1 MEEETADLPRRDSP
15 PVELIRALGV
25 LSEPPGP
32 EHAWIAEALHLG
44 PVPDQTRYAEVF
56 LFQLYPYASV
66 YLGPEGMLGGEAR
79 SRIGGFWHAVGRTP
93 PAEPDHLGALLGLYA
108 GLLAEA
114 EGAEGAGSELAY
126 RAATALL
133 HEHLASWCVPY
144 LHRIRELDRGFFGRW
159 AGLLLE
165 ILEERLQLEGR
176 PDVLPIHLRDAPDL
190 DDPRTKGGEAF
201 LGGLF
206 APVRTGFILTRA
218 DLAAMAADL
227 DLGLRLGER
236 RYILEHLLA
245 QEPEAVLERL
255 ARRAQRDADEHRRRE
270 GTLGVVAG
278 FWADR
283 AANTGSLL
291 RELGRQ
297 GPVDMAALEA
307 ASEIR
312 SPPPR

>member
-1 MEEETADLPRRDSP
+1 MEEETAGLPQRDSP

-32 EHAWIAEALHLG
+32 EHARVAEALHLG
-44 PVPDQTRYAEVF
+44 SVPDHAHYAEVF

-79 SRIGGFWHAVGRTP
+79 SRIGGFWRAVGRPP

-108 GLLAEA
+108 GLLSESASA
-114 EGAEGAGSELAY
+114 GGAGSELAR

-159 AGLLLE
+159 AVLLLE
-165 ILEERLQLEGR
+165 ALEDRLRAEGG
-176 PDVLPIHLRDAPDL
+176 PIVLSIHLRDAPGL
-190 DDPRTKGGEAF
+190 ADPRTKGAKDF
-201 LGGLF
+201 LTGLF
-206 APVRTGFILTRA
+206 APVRTGFILTRS

-227 DLGLRLGER
+227 ELGLRLGER

-245 QEPEAVLERL
+245 QQAETVLEYL
-255 ARRAQRDADEHRRRE
+255 ARRAERDADEHRRRE
-270 GTLGVVAG
+270 GTLGVVAR

-283 AANTGSLL
+283 AIATGSLL
-291 RELGRQ
+291 RELAREGS
-297 GPVDMAALEA
+297 VDTATPEA
-307 ASEIR
+307 TPDIR
-312 SPPPR
+312 PTSRR